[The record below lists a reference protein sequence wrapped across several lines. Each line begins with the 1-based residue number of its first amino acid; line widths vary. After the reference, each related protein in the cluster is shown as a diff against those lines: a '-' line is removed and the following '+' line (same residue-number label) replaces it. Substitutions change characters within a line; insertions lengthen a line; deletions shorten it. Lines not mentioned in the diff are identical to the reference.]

1 MDLTGT
7 IDDAAAAEASLHPL
21 RQRILAE
28 LHEPG
33 SASTLAA
40 DLGIARQKINYHLR
54 ILEQQGLVE
63 LLEERRRGN
72 FTERIVQ
79 ATAASYAI
87 SPAAM
92 GPLQPDPARSPD
104 RLSAQWLLALA
115 SRLVRDTGVLL
126 AGSRRTHKPV
136 SIFAMD
142 GEIRFAS
149 AADRAAF
156 ARELTEAVTELT
168 AKYHTDRTPETDSR
182 GTLHRIVLALH
193 PAVPDRATET
203 DEETR
208 PDAG

>member
-28 LHEPG
+28 LHNPG
-33 SASTLAA
+33 SASSLAS

-63 LLEERRRGN
+63 LVEERRRGN
-72 FTERIVQ
+72 FTERVVQ

-92 GPLQPDPARSPD
+92 GPLEPDPARSPD

-115 SRLVRDTGVLL
+115 SRLVRDVGALL

-136 SIFAMD
+136 STFAMD
-142 GEIRFAS
+142 GEIRFTS

-156 ARELTEAVTELT
+156 AQELTEAVTALA
-168 AKYHTDRTPETDSR
+168 AKYHTVRTAETD
-182 GTLHRIVLALH
+182 GWGKLHRIVLALH
-193 PAVPDRATET
+193 PAVPDRAA
-203 DEETR
+203 DVHR